1 MAPMV
6 FPFYCYR
13 DVEFDTSKYNDVGDV
28 HANHIEISVE
38 RLVSLVVANVSASK
52 LVVNGGEK
60 LKACVD
66 YDVN

>member
-1 MAPMV
+1 
-6 FPFYCYR
+6 
-13 DVEFDTSKYNDVGDV
+13 V

-52 LVVNGGEK
+52 LAVNGGEK